1 MFDLFLPIF
10 FQTLRA
16 QFYLKKGGGGR
27 VDNKDTYQLM
37 SLKPCEDF
45 IER

>member
-1 MFDLFLPIF
+1 MFDLFLPIL

-16 QFYLKKGGGGR
+16 QFYLKKRRGG

-37 SLKPCEDF
+37 SLKHCEGF